1 MHAFLSDFVFF
12 VATWL
17 KIFLYFISTNEIIR
31 LLPMNLNPAAEEHLG
46 QLTTNFILLLTDAQH
61 NYATHIVLYR
71 PFYNKI
77 VF

>member
-1 MHAFLSDFVFF
+1 
-12 VATWL
+12 
-17 KIFLYFISTNEIIR
+17 
-31 LLPMNLNPAAEEHLG
+31 MNLNPAAEEHLG